1 MIVSKWG
8 SEGYG
13 VDRRCRVAE
22 VKGVTEFLGSTGLGG
37 VAELSEDPELGGD
50 PELGWRS
57 GVEVEVCVCVF
68 GSTEVRS
75 HSIWCRV

>member
-13 VDRRCRVAE
+13 VDRRCGVAE

-57 GVEVEVCVCVF
+57 GVEVEVR
-68 GSTEVRS
+68 STEVRS